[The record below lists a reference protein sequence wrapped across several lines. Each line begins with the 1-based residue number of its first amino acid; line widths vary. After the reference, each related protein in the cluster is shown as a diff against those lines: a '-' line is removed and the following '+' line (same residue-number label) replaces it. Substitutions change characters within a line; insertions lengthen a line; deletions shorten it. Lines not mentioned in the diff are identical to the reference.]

1 MNNKKNESRLRT
13 NWSHMLSR
21 WSRLLRTTRLKIR
34 SQKTRSNKL
43 PTSVKTLS
51 SGLMLTRLLKRMNL
65 NTRRRN
71 SKKFVLQ
78 SSPRCTKEPVVCQV
92 VCQEVC
98 PVECLAVCP
107 VETVLMLVV
116 LHLAGQPLKKSINR
130 KTAIHDL
137 CATAY

>member
-1 MNNKKNESRLRT
+1 MG
-13 NWSHMLSR
+13 
-21 WSRLLRTTRLKIR
+21 
-34 SQKTRSNKL
+34 KTRSNKL

-92 VCQEVC
+92 VC

-107 VETVLMLVV
+107 VEVV

-130 KTAIHDL
+130 KTAIHEL

>member
-1 MNNKKNESRLRT
+1 MGT
-13 NWSHMLSR
+13 I
-21 WSRLLRTTRLKIR
+21 RLKIR

-51 SGLMLTRLLKRMNL
+51 SGLMLTRLLKRTNL

-71 SKKFVLQ
+71 SKKFALQ
-78 SSPRCTKEPVVCQV
+78 SSQRCTKEPVVCQV

-107 VETVLMLVV
+107 VETVLMVV

-130 KTAIHDL
+130 KTAIHEL